1 MDGKATTSG
10 TKIPV
15 DPGTHTAAETQL
27 SGYTFDGFSGDCD
40 SSGKVTVA
48 LGETKT
54 CTLTN
59 DDQQAY
65 VIVEKIVNNN
75 HCGTAQPDDFNL
87 TLDGKATTSGTK
99 VPVDPGVHTAG
110 ETSQSGYAF
119 VGFSTDCN
127 DQGEVTVALGQTKTC
142 TLTNDDQQAYVTVVK
157 GVHNNH
163 GGTAQPDDF
172 NLTFD
177 GYRRHGQTS
186 VAYQGGGQERTC
198 SVGRHG
204 PVQQRAATDSA
215 GRGRPT
221 SPSDHTFVVGHLGL
235 VAKRALAQRFL
246 TAATVCALAFSVGV
260 LAAGPI
266 YAAGAEQAIVYATM
280 RSASPLT
287 KDTFVSL
294 LTWPGFD
301 SSRASQLVRSGL
313 APLRISQLTVQ
324 EVSGK
329 SAVSLGRR
337 SAVAPVAYRQGLLRH
352 LPLVQGR
359 DPSTP
364 DEVLVPQPLAAAL
377 GIAPGARISLSYNGV
392 THATVSGVYWAARGT
407 DPLVHAGHRLLSR
420 PSGAPLLTT
429 SAGFAALTRSFGQ
442 TSGIAME
449 WDAEPS
455 FSGLT
460 VADLRALAVREEQSS
475 ARIRATLGGTTVS
488 SDLSSLIPG
497 AEEAV
502 TRGLAPIYVI
512 AAEVALVGLGVL
524 IGIGLLKLERQ
535 SFELAVLTTRG
546 ARWGELAAIQ
556 AGEAAI
562 AAGAALPFSLLIAV
576 GLALVARA
584 AHGPALPGTLFPIGL
599 NARAIQVAFGGV
611 VLGAL
616 ALVAVAFPRL
626 RHTVIQERRR
636 LSRSKRSMW
645 ARLPYELIPLLV
657 GAAALTE
664 LRRHRVGGSG
674 SGLDPLAIG
683 APTLLLLGA
692 AALAARLLLAGARRL
707 DRVTKTVREPSS
719 YLALRRLS
727 RSGSTG
733 WLVLLLVLS
742 AALFSFAT
750 SLRTTELARNQAAA
764 RAQVGADWS
773 LSVGWPA
780 QGAASADRLGS
791 RATLAFYGS
800 AAASSAPALSL
811 ATVIGVDPASYA
823 GAGWWQARDASL
835 PLPSLLPRLS
845 APPIG
850 LAFPHGTQ
858 ALTLRV
864 SAPAVTGLR
873 LWAVLSSPN
882 DTFSD
887 RPLGML
893 RPGTRTYRA
902 HVDGASRL
910 LSIMVSGSP
919 RAAAALFHHPRV
931 RLGFDHFVLSGTGA
945 QRAVDLSAW
954 RGLEA
959 GGATVGATPLGAG
972 GLQATL
978 TVSHGG
984 SLGGIAP
991 ASAPVPIL
999 IGGVRRGRA
1008 PPEAT
1013 LQVGSLVLPVRFVGT
1028 MNAFPAATEPGLPF
1042 AVAPVRALI
1051 ERFQQALQPPGGGV
1065 FGVLSMGPASPVAL
1079 TRRAGLQVTAVSS
1092 AAAIEA
1098 RLASH
1103 EENLAIG
1110 IDFAAAIAG
1119 VALAMLALILSAY
1132 FGGRRYEYEAA
1143 SFEALGAK
1151 LRNVVSTLAFE
1162 YGAVVLCA
1170 GAAGL
1175 GVGLGLLV
1183 VTLPYVTS
1191 PAGGPAGTGLLVD
1204 WPAIAA
1210 ASTVAAASLAGT
1222 LLVAAMRIRRLSPAA
1237 ILRGEPE

>member
-1 MDGKATTSG
+1 
-10 TKIPV
+10 
-15 DPGTHTAAETQL
+15 
-27 SGYTFDGFSGDCD
+27 
-40 SSGKVTVA
+40 
-48 LGETKT
+48 
-54 CTLTN
+54 
-59 DDQQAY
+59 
-65 VIVEKIVNNN
+65 
-75 HCGTAQPDDFNL
+75 
-87 TLDGKATTSGTK
+87 
-99 VPVDPGVHTAG
+99 
-110 ETSQSGYAF
+110 
-119 VGFSTDCN
+119 
-127 DQGEVTVALGQTKTC
+127 
-142 TLTNDDQQAYVTVVK
+142 
-157 GVHNNH
+157 
-163 GGTAQPDDF
+163 
-172 NLTFD
+172 
-177 GYRRHGQTS
+177 
-186 VAYQGGGQERTC
+186 
-198 SVGRHG
+198 
-204 PVQQRAATDSA
+204 
-215 GRGRPT
+215 
-221 SPSDHTFVVGHLGL
+221 VVGHLAL
-235 VAKRALAQRFL
+235 VVKRALAQRFL
-246 TAATVCALAFSVGV
+246 TAATVCGLAFSVGV

-266 YAAGAEQAIVYATM
+266 YAAGAEQAIVYASM

-301 SSRASQLVRSGL
+301 PSHAARLIRSGL
-313 APLRISQLTVQ
+313 APLRISQLTLQ

-329 SAVSLGRR
+329 SVVSLGRR
-337 SAVAPVAYRQGLLRH
+337 SAFAPIAYRQGLFRD
-352 LPLVQGR
+352 LPLIQGR
-359 DPSTP
+359 DPATP
-364 DEVLVPQPLAAAL
+364 DEVLVSQPLAAAL
-377 GIAPGARISLSYNGV
+377 GIAPGARISLSYNA
-392 THATVSGVYWAARGT
+392 TIHARVSGVYWAARGK
-407 DPLVHAGHRLLSR
+407 DPLVYARHRLLSN

-429 SAGFAALTRSFGQ
+429 SAGFDALTRSSGQ

-460 VADLRALAVREEQSS
+460 VADLRTLTLREEQSS

-497 AEEAV
+497 AKEAV
-502 TRGLAPIYVI
+502 TTGLAPIYVI

-524 IGIGLLKLERQ
+524 LGIGLLKLERQ

-546 ARWGELAAIQ
+546 ARRGELAAIQ
-556 AGEAAI
+556 AGEAAL
-562 AAGAALPFSLLIAV
+562 AAGAALPLSLLVAA
-576 GLALVARA
+576 GLALVARD

-599 NARAIQVAFGGV
+599 NARAVQVALGGV

-616 ALVAVAFPRL
+616 ALVAVALPRL

-636 LSRSKRSMW
+636 LSRTKRSKW
-645 ARLPYELIPLLV
+645 ARLPYELVPLLL

-664 LRRHRVGGSG
+664 LHRHHVGSSG
-674 SGLDPLAIG
+674 TESDPLAVG

-707 DRVTKTVREPSS
+707 DRMTKTVREPSS
-719 YLALRRLS
+719 YLALLRLS
-727 RSGSTG
+727 RSGSTA
-733 WLVLLLVLS
+733 WLALPLVLS
-742 AALFSFAT
+742 AALFGFAT
-750 SLRTTELARNQAAA
+750 SLRTTELTRNQAAA

-780 QGAASADRLGS
+780 QGVASANRLGS
-791 RATLAFYGS
+791 RATMAFYGS

-823 GAGWWQARDASL
+823 GAGWWQARDASP
-835 PLPSLLPRLS
+835 PLPSLLSRLS

-850 LAFPHGTQ
+850 MALPHGTQ
-858 ALTLRV
+858 ALQLQV
-864 SAPAVTGLR
+864 SAPAGTGLR
-873 LWAVLSSPN
+873 LWAVLWSPN
-882 DTFSD
+882 DFFSD
-887 RPLGML
+887 RSLGVL

-902 HVDGASRL
+902 RVDGTSRL

-919 RAAAALFHHPRV
+919 QAVATLLRHPRL
-931 RLGFDHFVLSGTGA
+931 RLGFEHLVLSGTGA

-954 RGLEA
+954 RGLQA

-984 SLGGIAP
+984 SFGGIAP

-999 IGGVRRGRA
+999 IGGVGSGRA
-1008 PPEAT
+1008 PRQAT
-1013 LQVGSLVLPVRFVGT
+1013 LQVGSLVLPARVVGT
-1028 MNAFPAATEPGLPF
+1028 MNAFPVATERGLPF

-1065 FGVLSMGPASPVAL
+1065 FVVLSMGGASPAAL

-1103 EENLAIG
+1103 QENLAIG
-1110 IDFAAAIAG
+1110 IEFAAAIAG

-1151 LRNVVSTLAFE
+1151 PRNAVSTLAFE
-1162 YGAVVLCA
+1162 YGAVVFCA
-1170 GAAGL
+1170 AAAGM
-1175 GVGLGLLV
+1175 GVGLGLLA
-1183 VTLPYVTS
+1183 VTLSYVTS

-1222 LLVAAMRIRRLSPAA
+1222 LLVAAMRIRRLSPVA